1 MKIKCFKYTDITL
14 IKIAALRPVRATA
27 AKVDP
32 EMNATAWQMHGPA
45 KMDRDRKYND
55 DKGYLTDPHL
65 LYSICKLDR
74 RDAVFAQQKVPV
86 PFFCGFSAPALLP
99 RTSGTDN

>member
-1 MKIKCFKYTDITL
+1 MHT
-14 IKIAALRPVRATA
+14 ARATA

-45 KMDRDRKYND
+45 KMDRDQKYDD

-65 LYSICKLDR
+65 LITIRKLDR

-86 PFFCGFSAPALLP
+86 PCGFSAPALLP
-99 RTSGTDN
+99 RTSGTEN

>member
-1 MKIKCFKYTDITL
+1 MKIKRLKYTDITL

-27 AKVDP
+27 AKVD
-32 EMNATAWQMHGPA
+32 H
-45 KMDRDRKYND
+45 DRKYND

-65 LYSICKLDR
+65 LCSICKLDR